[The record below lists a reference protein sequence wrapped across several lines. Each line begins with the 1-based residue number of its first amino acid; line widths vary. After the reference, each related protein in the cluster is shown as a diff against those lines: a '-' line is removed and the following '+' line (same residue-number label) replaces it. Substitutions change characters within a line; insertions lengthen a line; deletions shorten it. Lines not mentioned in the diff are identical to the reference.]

1 MRQSTY
7 MNVVLTVITVLLGG
21 LLWMQVAGKPL
32 FAQSADADG
41 PRQRIAFPNAA
52 VQRDKLIAAMDKV
65 QRAVTFSQKMLES
78 GKVKVIVTN
87 LGEIKIP
94 ESQ

>member
-21 LLWMQVAGKPL
+21 LLWMQIAGKPL

-41 PRQRIAFPNAA
+41 PRQSVMVPNAA
-52 VQRDKLIAAMDKV
+52 AQRAKLIVAMDKV
-65 QRAVTFSQKMLES
+65 QQAVTASQKMLES
-78 GKVKVIVTN
+78 GKVKVTVTN

-94 ESQ
+94 KSP